1 MARPPIGVD
10 TIQATEAGGA
20 SGVLTAWIVVA
31 SAGVA
36 MLGFH
41 WDIAWHTVYVRDRF
55 ATWPHLL
62 ILGSLAGGLVAA
74 SLRRR
79 PARGTA
85 RPSWVA
91 VIRGNRGAALA
102 LTATMAT
109 ILALNVD
116 DWWHV
121 LFGFDIT
128 LWSPPHLVLSLG
140 FLMML
145 LGGLTELADRGTD
158 RRLLA
163 CVPGLMVATASL
175 LVLEF
180 ELGFLHY
187 DMHWEPLALAA
198 MMGAGLALAHGV
210 SALAWA
216 GTIAGA
222 AAVAARLTGLALNA
236 VAGVALPTPPV
247 GLIAAGFAFDVGRRW
262 LRRRGLATG
271 PSAAAAAVIAWLP
284 MLAVTV
290 AHRRLFGRTWWTSAL
305 VPRALVFGVVGAAL
319 GAAAGM
325 WLARF
330 ARAAEAP
337 QPASADPVRGR
348 LRRAVR
354 PVVAGLV
361 VTAVI
366 GLTGRVVLDDWSPD
380 AVVAELAR
388 QDGDLVLTIPGATA
402 ADWAGVIGGR
412 ADRPERTEWLG
423 SLAWSDGA
431 FRGPAPSAGFIW
443 EGIWFQGANRAWK
456 TTRVRGHTAGVVML
470 ERDAFRP
477 QGAPPVAAVDVA
489 ASYAVL
495 VVLVTAQVGLVA
507 ARQSPRRRRWTGG
520 GP

>member
-1 MARPPIGVD
+1 VLAAR
-10 TIQATEAGGA
+10 
-20 SGVLTAWIVVA
+20 IVVA
-31 SAGVA
+31 SAGMA

-79 PARGTA
+79 SARGSARGSA
-85 RPSWVA
+85 RPSGVA
-91 VIRGNRGAALA
+91 GIRDNRGAGLA
-102 LTATMAT
+102 LTATIAT

-163 CVPGLMVATASL
+163 CIAGLMVATASL

-180 ELGFLHY
+180 ELGYLHY

-198 MMGAGLALAHGV
+198 MMGAGMALAHGL
-210 SALAWA
+210 SDLAWA

-222 AAVAARLTGLALNA
+222 AAVAARLTGLTLNA
-236 VAGVALPTPPV
+236 ITGVALPTPPI
-247 GLIAAGFAFDVGRRW
+247 GLIAAGIGFDVARRW
-262 LRRRGLATG
+262 LRRRGLAAG
-271 PSAAAAAVIAWLP
+271 PSAAAAAVIAWMP
-284 MLAVTV
+284 MLAVTM
-290 AHRRLFGRTWWTSAL
+290 AHRRLVGRTWWTTA
-305 VPRALVFGVVGAAL
+305 VIPRALVFGIVGAAL
-319 GAAAGM
+319 GAAVGL

-330 ARAAEAP
+330 ARASAGPSQPSTAAP
-337 QPASADPVRGR
+337 VGGR

-354 PVVAGLV
+354 PVVAGLS

-366 GLTGRVVLDDWSPD
+366 GLTGQVVLDESSPD
-380 AVVAELAR
+380 MVVAELAR
-388 QDGDLVLTIPGATA
+388 QDGHLVLTIPGATA

-412 ADRPERTEWLG
+412 ADRPERTVWLG

-456 TTRVRGHTAGVVML
+456 TTRVRGHTAGAVML

-477 QGAPPVAAVDVA
+477 QGAPPVAVVDVA

-495 VVLVTAQVGLVA
+495 AVLVTAQVGLVA
-507 ARQSPRRRRWTGG
+507 ARQPPRRRRWTRG